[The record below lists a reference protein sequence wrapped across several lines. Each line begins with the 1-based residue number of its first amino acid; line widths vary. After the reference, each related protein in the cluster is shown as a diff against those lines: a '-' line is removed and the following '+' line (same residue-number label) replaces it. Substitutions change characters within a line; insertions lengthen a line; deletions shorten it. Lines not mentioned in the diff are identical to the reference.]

1 MNENKEVTATGL
13 LDVITTFLSG
23 NSKKEEPKAE
33 PKEEVAMEEAPTE
46 APKEEVKFSSEL
58 PVGEYEL
65 KDGTKF
71 TIDEDGNVV
80 GVIPAE
86 EEEPE
91 AEEAPAEETEM
102 AAQIEALKAE
112 VAKLSEV
119 EPVSAAPQKRES
131 IKLAITPNMTY
142 KERVMAETLNN
153 LN

>member
-33 PKEEVAMEEAPTE
+33 PKEEVAMEETPTE
-46 APKEEVKFSSEL
+46 EPKEEAKFSSEL

-86 EEEPE
+86 EEAP

-119 EPVSAAPQKRES
+119 EPVSAAPQKRET